1 MDSSIRYQ
9 IRLGSHDF
17 RIFLKFYKES
27 QFDPYREIP
36 SELIDTNETCAKIK
50 TNNTEVLPEEEDFK
64 EQRIT
69 DWRAREMYKEKKE
82 FQQKMKNRKKNVTLL
97 QINEFLH
104 SCINGTKSNQY
115 RAFFRHKPRGGSG
128 QKGPIHGV
136 ISMFIYNSTIKPKCY
151 VSFFNTQKFA
161 NNNDW
166 TNCLV
171 DSHNKSMHIKNGNYV
186 TNDLKVIQF
195 NTGNGKWVNNHFLLL
210 MQIT

>member
-9 IRLGSHDF
+9 IRLGNHDF
-17 RIFLKFYKES
+17 RIFLKFYKEG

-36 SELIDTNETCAKIK
+36 SELIDTKETCAKIK

-64 EQRIT
+64 KQRIT

-115 RAFFRHKPRGGSG
+115 RVFLD
-128 QKGPIHGV
+128 
-136 ISMFIYNSTIKPKCY
+136 ISPEE
-151 VSFFNTQKFA
+151 A
-161 NNNDW
+161 
-166 TNCLV
+166 L
-171 DSHNKSMHIKNGNYV
+171 
-186 TNDLKVIQF
+186 
-195 NTGNGKWVNNHFLLL
+195 GKRDPF
-210 MQIT
+210 MES